1 VVRVDTVEEKRMSD
15 ELADCRREVE
25 RLRALLAEEAGW
37 RIEYERVS
45 GQLREAYAEIARLSA
60 LIGKMGDR

>member
-1 VVRVDTVEEKRMSD
+1 MSD